1 MPEKVYESKSPILF
15 ELIKP
20 IKTDDLWS
28 IHLLSGRETVTV
40 NKAIIFFVGIIAWMV
55 LVNVLVSLQD
65 DFLELDLRADSNDI
79 PIDSI
84 EKLSPRNS
92 VLSIRIK
99 DD

>member
-1 MPEKVYESKSPILF
+1 M
-15 ELIKP
+15 
-20 IKTDDLWS
+20 
-28 IHLLSGRETVTV
+28 

-65 DFLELDLRADSNDI
+65 DFLELDLRADSDDT
-79 PIDSI
+79 PIDSV
-84 EKLSPRNS
+84 ERLSPRNS

>member
-1 MPEKVYESKSPILF
+1 M
-15 ELIKP
+15 
-20 IKTDDLWS
+20 
-28 IHLLSGRETVTV
+28 
-40 NKAIIFFVGIIAWMV
+40 NKAIIFLIGIIAWMV
-55 LVNVLVSLQD
+55 LVNVLISLQD
-65 DFLELDLRADSNDI
+65 YFLELDLKADSSDI

>member
-1 MPEKVYESKSPILF
+1 
-15 ELIKP
+15 
-20 IKTDDLWS
+20 
-28 IHLLSGRETVTV
+28 
-40 NKAIIFFVGIIAWMV
+40 MV

-65 DFLELDLRADSNDI
+65 DFLELDLRADSSDI

>member
-1 MPEKVYESKSPILF
+1 MPEKVYECKSPILF
-15 ELIKP
+15 EFIKLIKNIGLWP
-20 IKTDDLWS
+20 INQLR
-28 IHLLSGRETVTV
+28 GRERVVV
-40 NKAIIFFVGIIAWMV
+40 NKAIIFLIGIIAWMV
-55 LVNVLVSLQD
+55 LVNVLVNLQD
-65 DFLELDLRADSNDI
+65 DFLELDLRADSSDI